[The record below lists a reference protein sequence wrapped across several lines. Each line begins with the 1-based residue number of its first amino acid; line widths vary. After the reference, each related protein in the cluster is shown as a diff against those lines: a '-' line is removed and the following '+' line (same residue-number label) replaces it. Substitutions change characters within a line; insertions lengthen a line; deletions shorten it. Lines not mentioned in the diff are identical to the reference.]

1 MEQVRPV
8 DGSMMGKQVP
18 ESAKIKTAGT
28 MSNAI
33 GTKPT
38 LIEVKGMRF
47 LIMDAPKQGNL
58 HLYIKDMRNLSV
70 TDIVRVCEPT
80 YSTSELTAAGIQVHE
95 MEYSDGTSPP
105 KELIDRWLL
114 LVDQTFFQNKPTG
127 GGDSKAC
134 ISVHCVAGLGRAP
147 VMVALALIEFA
158 DMDPVEAVAL
168 IRRQRRGA
176 INEKQLLYLEKYKKS
191 YKKGNTACCI
201 IL

>member
-8 DGSMMGKQVP
+8 DGPMGKQVP
-18 ESAKIKTAGT
+18 ESAKMKTSTA
-28 MSNAI
+28 MSMTI

-114 LVDQTFFQNKPTG
+114 LIDQTFFQNKSA

-147 VMVALALIEFA
+147 VMVAIALIEFA

-191 YKKGNTACCI
+191 YKKGNATCCI

>member
-1 MEQVRPV
+1 
-8 DGSMMGKQVP
+8 MGKQVP
-18 ESAKIKTAGT
+18 ESARYHQPIKTSVPMN
-28 MSNAI
+28 MSI

-58 HLYIKDMRNLSV
+58 HLYIKEMRKQSV

-80 YSTSELTAAGIQVHE
+80 YVASELTTAGIQVHE
-95 MEYSDGTSPP
+95 MEYTDGTSPP
-105 KELIDRWLL
+105 KELIDKWLL
-114 LVDQTFFQNKPTG
+114 LVDQTFFQQKS
-127 GGDSKAC
+127 GGDSNPC
-134 ISVHCVAGLGRAP
+134 IAVHCVAGLGRAP
-147 VMVALALIEFA
+147 VMVAIALIEFV

-191 YKKGNTACCI
+191 YKKGDAACCI

>member
-8 DGSMMGKQVP
+8 DGQMGKQVP
-18 ESAKIKTAGT
+18 ESAKIKTSAAMNMT
-28 MSNAI
+28 I

-58 HLYIKDMRNLSV
+58 HVYIKDMRNQSV

-80 YSTSELTAAGIQVHE
+80 YSTSELTAAGIKVHE

-114 LVDQTFFQNKPTG
+114 LVDQTFFQNKAS
-127 GGDSKAC
+127 GGDSKPC

-147 VMVALALIEFA
+147 VMVAIALIEFA

-191 YKKGNTACCI
+191 YKKGNAACCI